1 MKPHWEEQDFTQW
14 MYGLKEQDEHVLGCP
29 QCQAEVARLAVE
41 RRGLTVEPEVPHE
54 FLAAQRRSI
63 YKRLDESVHTF
74 HSLVRARILAPV
86 SAVAVLAAI
95 GIALMLPKPAQPPLF
110 TESDQKF
117 FTEIGS
123 MEQSAEPRAIQPIHN
138 MFEE

>member
-1 MKPHWEEQDFTQW
+1 MKPHWGEQDFTRW
-14 MYGLKEQDEHVLGCP
+14 MFGLKEEDEHLSSCP
-29 QCQAEVARLAVE
+29 QCQGEVARLTAV
-41 RRGLTVEPEVPHE
+41 RNSIAAEPEVSHE

-63 YKRLDESVHTF
+63 HHRLNQPSHRWM
-74 HSLVRARILAPV
+74 RARVWAPV
-86 SAVAVLAAI
+86 SAGVALAAI
-95 GIALMLPKPAQPPLF
+95 GMALMLPPKPSHQPLF

-123 MEQSAEPRAIQPIHN
+123 MEQSAEPRAIQPIHR

>member
-1 MKPHWEEQDFTQW
+1 MNPHWGEQDFTRW
-14 MYGLKEQDEHVLGCP
+14 MFGLKEEDEHLNNCP
-29 QCQAEVARLAVE
+29 QCQAEVARLTAV
-41 RRGLTVEPEVPHE
+41 RHGITSEPAVSHE
-54 FLAAQRRSI
+54 FLAAQRRAI
-63 YKRLDESVHTF
+63 YTRLHEPAQSWM
-74 HSLVRARILAPV
+74 RARILAPV
-86 SAVAVLAAI
+86 GAGVALAAVCV
-95 GIALMLPKPAQPPLF
+95 ALMFPTKPAQQPLF